1 MSQLTFVDKI
11 QVLFK
16 LLFSSPVIIGI
27 FAFSMVLMILLF
39 FYSKLNKKI
48 VKFIFIIIYVALIA
62 FSVVKYGGYFLTS
75 IDSFVTLFMAN
86 IYFPTIPV
94 YVFIMFISFVI
105 MVVTLSSKK
114 RSKLVKII
122 NTVFFTLI
130 QMLFA
135 LFIYIVEFNNI
146 DISTNTNLYTNEQTL
161 TLLEFGMGLFVVW
174 ILLLL
179 VIFYLKK
186 ADKIFKVKSDE
197 SVDDY
202 DDYIN
207 DFNEPVRNNTN
218 VNQDTKKKKKVKVK
232 KNKNKIVDEE
242 VVPVNVSTS
251 VSNSFNNDVVQS
263 LVPEVGLFD
272 TNDEEVILVDD
283 FNTVSN
289 NGTTINNSINNNL
302 NEGLNSTS
310 NNLYT
315 NNDLGGFT
323 NVNHNS
329 NNSFD
334 VFSNFEFLNVPNNQL
349 DRKNNDVE
357 VIDFDS

>member
-1 MSQLTFVDKI
+1 
-11 QVLFK
+11 
-16 LLFSSPVIIGI
+16 
-27 FAFSMVLMILLF
+27 
-39 FYSKLNKKI
+39 
-48 VKFIFIIIYVALIA
+48 
-62 FSVVKYGGYFLTS
+62 
-75 IDSFVTLFMAN
+75 
-86 IYFPTIPV
+86 
-94 YVFIMFISFVI
+94 

-202 DDYIN
+202 YDYIN

-218 VNQDTKKKKKVKVK
+218 VDQVTNKKKKVKVK

-242 VVPVNVSTS
+242 VVPVNVSSS

-323 NVNHNS
+323 NVNQNS